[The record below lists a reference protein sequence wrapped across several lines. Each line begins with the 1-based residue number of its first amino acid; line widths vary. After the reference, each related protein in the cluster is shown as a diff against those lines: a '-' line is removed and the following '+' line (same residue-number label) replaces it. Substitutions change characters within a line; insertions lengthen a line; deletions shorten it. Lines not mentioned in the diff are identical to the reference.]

1 MKKKASVDPNYCNNT
16 VLRQATRRM
25 GQLYDSIIAPSG
37 LRATQ
42 LGLLTHVVS
51 LGEPTMRELAEDMV
65 MDQSALGHTLKPLER
80 SGYLELIVDP
90 QDRRAR
96 RIRLT
101 QAGTRKFEDT
111 LVLWKTAQ
119 DSFEAAFGAEKAAEL
134 RAVLTFLASDDFELA
149 FNAPTPSAP
158 GD

>member
-1 MKKKASVDPNYCNNT
+1 MKKKASVDTNYCNNT

-25 GQLYDSIIAPSG
+25 GQLYDGIIAPSG
-37 LRATQ
+37 LRASQ

-80 SGYLELIVDP
+80 SGFLELVVDP
-90 QDRRAR
+90 RDRRAR
-96 RIRLT
+96 RVRLT
-101 QAGTRKFEDT
+101 PAGTRKFEDT

-134 RAVLTFLASDDFELA
+134 RAVLAFLASNEFEQA
-149 FNAPTPSAP
+149 FNIPNTGTDS
-158 GD
+158 G